1 MQKLTYQDHCASL
14 VIKLFYSISLLLII
28 SCSDSEI
35 SESRVEDRY
44 VALEKLLTSDY
55 NALAAGLRNKKTD
68 FSNKQSV
75 TTIAFEQY
83 RESSDSYRAFIV
95 NYERASNVST
105 TRTFSYAVLSTIQE
119 TKIKEIVASA
129 NIYTSSAEFKSY
141 LDNQF
146 EKIFK
151 SSIDNTDKDFL
162 LTYIISYK
170 TTLTF
175 LENNSDL
182 ILSSQ
187 AGGRTEK
194 KESWWNSWG
203 KCAAGIV
210 GGAGSVGLGGFLGGA
225 AVGTV
230 TLPVVGTV
238 SGAVV
243 GGVGGAIFGGLAGAA
258 SAC

>member
-1 MQKLTYQDHCASL
+1 MKRLNSHHRASL
-14 VIKLFYSISLLLII
+14 VKKLIYSISLLLII

-35 SESRVEDRY
+35 SENRVDDRY
-44 VALEKLLTSDY
+44 AELEKSLTSDY
-55 NALAAGLRNKKTD
+55 NTLALGLRNKKSD
-68 FSNKQSV
+68 FGNKQSV
-75 TTIAFEQY
+75 VAIAQEQY
-83 RESSDSYRAFIV
+83 QESPDSYKAFIINYEKASNAYTAKTSSD
-95 NYERASNVST
+95 
-105 TRTFSYAVLSTIQE
+105 AVLSVTQKE
-119 TKIKEIVASA
+119 KIKEITASVSLY
-129 NIYTSSAEFKSY
+129 NSSAEFKSY

-146 EKIFK
+146 KQISA

-170 TTLTF
+170 TTVTF
-175 LENNSDL
+175 LEDNSDL
-182 ILSSQ
+182 ILPNQ
-187 AGGRTEK
+187 ANSRVEK
-194 KESWWNSWG
+194 KESWWSSWG